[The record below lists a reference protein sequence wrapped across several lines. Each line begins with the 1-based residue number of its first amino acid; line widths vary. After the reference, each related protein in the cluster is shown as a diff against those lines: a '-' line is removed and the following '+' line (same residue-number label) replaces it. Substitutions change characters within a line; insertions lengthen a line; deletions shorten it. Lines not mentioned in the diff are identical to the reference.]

1 MYTDYFFN
9 VMVQKSISEQL
20 LFLIGLILLFFG
32 QRTYRYALF
41 IPSFFLGFSL
51 MFSYFLDYATVV
63 RLGIALGIGVIG
75 VGLVMAIEQFA
86 ISLVGA
92 FLGGAFMHYLGW
104 DLYMWFQSVNSGTK
118 YVEHLSQNLLVPWY
132 YTSISAFLGAFLF
145 SKFFERYLPITTSF
159 CASAILC
166 WSLDYKNI
174 YQYHIF
180 LLFWFIGCIF
190 QYFYQPSAKSMYSE
204 RS

>member
-9 VMVQKSISEQL
+9 AIVQKSIFEQL
-20 LFLIGLILLFFG
+20 LFLIGLTLLFFG
-32 QRTYRYALF
+32 QRTYRFALF
-41 IPSFFLGFSL
+41 LPSFFLGFSL

-92 FLGGAFMHYLGW
+92 FLGGGFVHYLGW
-104 DLYMWFQSVNSGTK
+104 DLYMWFQSASSGT
-118 YVEHLSQNLLVPWY
+118 ESMELLSQNPLVPWY

-145 SKFFERYLPITTSF
+145 SKLFERYLPITTSF

-166 WSLDYKNI
+166 WSLGYKSI

-180 LLFWFIGCIF
+180 LLFWFIGCVF
-190 QYFYQPSAKSMYSE
+190 QYLYQPSNKSVYSE

>member
-9 VMVQKSISEQL
+9 EIVQKSISEQL

-32 QRTYRYALF
+32 QRTYRFALF
-41 IPSFFLGFSL
+41 LPSFFLGFSL

-92 FLGGAFMHYLGW
+92 FLGGGFMHYLGW
-104 DLYMWFQSVNSGTK
+104 DLYIWFQSAISGTK
-118 YVEHLSQNLLVPWY
+118 DVEFLSQNILVPWY
-132 YTSISAFLGAFLF
+132 YTSISAFVGAFFF

-180 LLFWFIGCIF
+180 LLFWFLGCVF
-190 QYFYQPSAKSMYSE
+190 QYLYQPSSKSNHSE

>member
-1 MYTDYFFN
+1 MYTDDFFN
-9 VMVQKSISEQL
+9 VIAQRSISEQL
-20 LFLIGLILLFFG
+20 LFLVGLTLLFFG
-32 QRTYRYALF
+32 QRTYRFALF
-41 IPSFFLGFSL
+41 LPSFFLGFSL
-51 MFSYFLDYATVV
+51 MFSYFLDYTTVV

-75 VGLVMAIEQFA
+75 VGLVVAIEQFA

-92 FLGGAFMHYLGW
+92 FLGGGFSHYLGW
-104 DLYMWFQSVNSGTK
+104 DF
-118 YVEHLSQNLLVPWY
+118 YVWCQNMGSETHDMTQLSPNVPWY

-159 CASAILC
+159 CASVILC

-174 YQYHIF
+174 SQYHVF
-180 LLFWFIGCIF
+180 LLLWLIGCVF
-190 QYFYQPSAKSMYSE
+190 QYLYQPSNKSTYSE

>member
-1 MYTDYFFN
+1 MYIDSFFN
-9 VMVQKSISEQL
+9 TIAQRTVSEQL
-20 LFLIGLILLFFG
+20 LFLLGLILLFFG
-32 QRTYRYALF
+32 QRTYRFALF
-41 IPSFFLGFSL
+41 LPSFFLGFSL
-51 MFSYFLDYATVV
+51 MFSYFSDYTTVV

-75 VGLVMAIEQFA
+75 VGLVMAIEQIA
-86 ISLVGA
+86 ISLTGA
-92 FLGGAFMHYLGW
+92 FLGGGFMHYLGW
-104 DLYMWFQSVNSGTK
+104 DFYMWLQSVSSEERN
-118 YVEHLSQNLLVPWY
+118 VENLSQNILVPWY

-174 YQYHIF
+174 YQYHVF
-180 LLFWFIGCIF
+180 LSFWFIGCVF
-190 QYFYQPSAKSMYSE
+190 QYFYQPSRKPMYSE